1 MPSRRPK
8 GKHQLLLMALACGAT
23 VEAAASRAG
32 LSQRTAYRLLA
43 TPWFRDQLQA
53 VWAEMLQRATG
64 MLTAGSLEAS
74 KTAIKLAQSAASE
87 GVQLGAARLVLEHP
101 GQPVVEA
108 RERLGE
114 VGRQVPRRPLRQEG
128 SLIRSDGRAARRSKR
143 GEEALQVEQ
152 AAFERYGRH
161 PRNPFERLAAPA
173 RGCATALR
181 GLRHD

>member
-87 GVQLGAARLVLEHP
+87 GVQLGAARLVLEQGRKARHESNVVNRVAALEEQWRIHVQ
-101 GQPVVEA
+101 GQ
-108 RERLGE
+108 
-114 VGRQVPRRPLRQEG
+114 
-128 SLIRSDGRAARRSKR
+128 
-143 GEEALQVEQ
+143 Q
-152 AAFERYGRH
+152 ASRK
-161 PRNPFERLAAPA
+161 
-173 RGCATALR
+173 
-181 GLRHD
+181 DS